1 MVSDDV
7 YPKVDHVLGRVVP
20 TRVSQL
26 RGAAATGVPERQD
39 LYAFGICDQA
49 VIDVVTHS
57 REVQTT
63 HAGQHHISSASSDF
77 WVDPN
82 EGRCPIEVLSNRIR
96 RLGSVDAP
104 PILSRANLSSG
115 EEADDNLERLGHSR
129 LRRSERSCLI
139 GMVSPRSH

>member
-63 HAGQHHISSASSDF
+63 HAREGDVPGASAD
-77 WVDPN
+77 
-82 EGRCPIEVLSNRIR
+82 L
-96 RLGSVDAP
+96 RL
-104 PILSRANLSSG
+104 N
-115 EEADDNLERLGHSR
+115 
-129 LRRSERSCLI
+129 
-139 GMVSPRSH
+139 